1 MREPSQTSERKGPGQ
16 QSGLRGQRL
25 KAVIL
30 IAVTAIAVLALE
42 IVANDDGSG
51 EDFSVLAAPPE
62 ELLGMWVTDNRGYS
76 DRAFVIG
83 SDHIELHLGEEGGI
97 QSHPILLI
105 RAAQGQDSWAYEID
119 YEISGGESTLAV
131 RLHPDG
137 VLRLRNPADMVWR
150 RKPTS

>member
-1 MREPSQTSERKGPGQ
+1 MSRQGF
-16 QSGLRGQRL
+16 SGARL
-25 KAVIL
+25 KATIL
-30 IAVTAIAVLALE
+30 IGVAAIAVLALE

-62 ELLGMWVTDNRGYS
+62 ELLGKWATDNRGYS

-83 SDHIELHLGEEGGI
+83 HDHIELHLGDEGGVR
-97 QSHPILLI
+97 SHPIVLI
-105 RAAQGQDSWAYEID
+105 RAVQGEDSWLYEID
-119 YEISGGESTLAV
+119 YEISGGESQSTLAV

-150 RKPTS
+150 REL